1 MDLVIV
7 DTAQI
12 QSYIF
17 GSNRLRENIGASH
30 LVASATGVWALEVVR
45 SVVPHSNVTGDLTL
59 DDSEHIDDPGG
70 ALDAEVLYSG
80 GGNVVALFRDN
91 THTKAFIRQLS
102 RKVLEHAPGLQL
114 VITLRG
120 FEWSDSLAE
129 AVQAILAKLAKEKQG
144 RVLSSPLLGLGV
156 TVMCRSTALPAVAV
170 TPMIGGDP
178 TSTYPASAEP
188 LAKLDV
194 AWPRDGE
201 QSDADKRLHRLI
213 PPPEGFDYPSG
224 FDDLGRTFG
233 EQSYIAVVHAD
244 GDGMG
249 KRIQHIGEQYLN
261 PGQNRDYITALREFS
276 GAVEQAAKVA
286 LGTVVTQLTGRIDSQ
301 KGLILH
307 NAVGKELARIKLKP
321 EDGKWLLPF
330 RPIVFGGDD
339 VTFVA
344 DGRLGLSLALEYLE
358 QFEQETANSLA
369 CRGRITACAGIAMVK
384 THYPFARAYAL
395 AEELSKSAKVYRRK
409 FNLEGSCL
417 DWHFALS
424 GLSGGIEEIRRR
436 EYTVA
441 DGHLTLRPVTMGP
454 NPSHSSRSWEVVWS
468 GIKAFQGKD
477 WAGRHNK
484 VKALRDAL
492 REGPEWVDRFRRKF
506 NEGEGLPAVEVTP
519 SMTNWPEKGWH
530 GDYCGYF
537 DAVEL
542 ADWFVPLSGGPM
554 P

>member
-1 MDLVIV
+1 VIV

-30 LVASATGVWALEVVR
+30 LVASATGAWALEAVR
-45 SVVPHSNVTGDLTL
+45 GVVPHSNVTDDLAL
-59 DDSEHIDDPGG
+59 DDSERIDDAGS

-80 GGNVVALFRDN
+80 GGNVVALFRCS
-91 THTKAFIRQLS
+91 THAKAFIRQLS
-102 RKVLEHAPGLQL
+102 RKVLEHAPGLHL
-114 VITLRG
+114 VITSQE
-120 FEWSDSLAE
+120 FEWIGSLAE
-129 AVQAILAKLAKEKQG
+129 GVQATFAKLAKEK
-144 RVLSSPLLGLGV
+144 RARLLSSPLLGLGV

-170 TPMIGGDP
+170 TTMIGGDP
-178 TSTYPASAEP
+178 TSAYPASAES
-188 LAKLDV
+188 LAKLAV
-194 AWPRDGE
+194 AQPHAGQRSE
-201 QSDADKRLHRLI
+201 ADKRLHRLI
-213 PPPEGFDYPSG
+213 PPPEGFDYPSD
-224 FDDLGRTFG
+224 FDNLGRTFG
-233 EQSYIAVVHAD
+233 EQSYLAVVHAD

-249 KRIQHIGEQYLN
+249 KRIQQIGEQHLN
-261 PGQNRDYITALREFS
+261 PSQNRDYITALRGFS
-276 GAVEQAAKVA
+276 SAVEQAARAA
-286 LGTVVTQLTGRIDSQ
+286 LRTVLTQLTQLMRQIDPQ
-301 KGLILH
+301 KEQILHH
-307 NAVGKELARIKLKP
+307 NAVGKELARIKLKS

-344 DGRLGLSLALEYLE
+344 DGRLGLSLALEYLK
-358 QFEQETANSLA
+358 QFEQETANRPA

-384 THYPFARAYAL
+384 AHYPFARAYAL

-441 DGHLTLRPVTMGP
+441 DEHLTLRPVTMGP
-454 NPSHSSRSWEVVWS
+454 NPFHSSRSWEVVWS
-468 GIKAFQGKD
+468 GIKGFQGKD
-477 WAGRHNK
+477 WVGRHNK

-492 REGPEWVDRFRRKF
+492 REGPEWVERFLWKF
-506 NEGEGLPAVEVTP
+506 NEGKALPMVEP
-519 SMTNWPEKGWH
+519 SMTGWPEQGWH
-530 GDYCGYF
+530 GKYCGYF

>member
-45 SVVPHSNVTGDLTL
+45 SVAPHSNVTGGLTL
-59 DDSEHIDDPGG
+59 DDSGHIDDPGG
-70 ALDAEVLYSG
+70 ALDAEVLYGG

-91 THTKAFIRQLS
+91 INTKAFIRQLS

-114 VITLRG
+114 VIASQEFAWIG
-120 FEWSDSLAE
+120 SLAS
-129 AVQAILAKLAKEKQG
+129 AVQATLAKLAKEKRA

-156 TVMCRSTALPAVAV
+156 TVMCRSTALPAVGV
-170 TPMIGGDP
+170 TTMIGGDP
-178 TSTYPASAEP
+178 TSAYPASAEV

-194 AWPRDGE
+194 AWPRDG
-201 QSDADKRLHRLI
+201 QWSDADKRLHRLV
-213 PPPEGFDYPSG
+213 PHPEGFDYLSG

-249 KRIQHIGEQYLN
+249 KRIQQIGEQYLN

-301 KGLILH
+301 K
-307 NAVGKELARIKLKP
+307 RIKLKS
-321 EDGKWLLPF
+321 EDGKWPLPF

-344 DGRLGLSLALEYLE
+344 DGRLGLSLALEYLK
-358 QFEQETANSLA
+358 QFEQETANHPA

-384 THYPFARAYAL
+384 VHYPFARAYAL
-395 AEELSKSAKVYRRK
+395 AEELSKSAKAYRRK

-441 DGHLTLRPVTMGP
+441 DQHLTLRPVTMGL
-454 NPSHSSRSWEVVWS
+454 NSSHSSRSWEVVWS

-506 NEGEGLPAVEVTP
+506 NEGKMLPAVEP
-519 SMTNWPEKGWH
+519 SMTGWPEKGWH
-530 GDYCGYF
+530 GGYCGYF